1 MVADFLFVAAYP
13 FWVFLVLR
21 EIDVK
26 LVFSH
31 YSRVERSGME
41 QNGMEQN
48 GAGRR
53 MEYII

>member
-1 MVADFLFVAAYP
+1 MVVDFLFVAAYP

-31 YSRVERSGME
+31 YSGVEPSGAEWNGAE
-41 QNGMEQN
+41 QNET
-48 GAGRR
+48 GRR
-53 MEYII
+53 MNI